1 MVHFLSSEVRQLLH
15 NKFVVVLGDSIQRAV
30 YKDLVLLLQK
40 DSLLTEAQ
48 LKDKGELSFEQDRL
62 VAGGKLGEL
71 HNGTHYREVRQF
83 LSSSGH
89 HLLRFYFLTR
99 VYSAYVEDIL
109 HELEHGP
116 PPDLVIINS
125 CLWDL
130 SRYGGDAIRTYQENL
145 ECLFERMEQVL
156 PASCL
161 LVWTL
166 AMPLGERITGGFVL
180 PELQSMTGSL
190 RVDVLEANFY
200 CSMLADGH
208 HFDVLD
214 LHFHFRH
221 AVRHRRLDGIHWD
234 QHAHRHLSQLLLA
247 HVAEAWGVEAPR
259 RSTPLG
265 EWCEEQPS
273 LEYTGQRS
281 KGSSSWRHPAQ
292 PSEETLSPWRR
303 RAQTSEET
311 LSPWRRRAHPS
322 EETLSPWRH
331 PAQPYEGTLSPWRHP
346 TQAAGEPHSWN
357 QSSFA
362 APEWSLLKQPVQG
375 AEGTA
380 SWRCSSHRTKRSF
393 SFEPVAQETDRPLT
407 WLEQSQFL
415 PSPQPMPLPVPLPLP
430 SSQTLPQDDSFFSDN
445 AALPGYLPLNYV
457 TFNDPL
463 PPRRRRPRPPPPAL
477 DSIRDSRPVPHYRQ
491 RHNLV
496 MRRFHRH
503 VPNGPYRRSREGG
516 LSRQWSRPGQRH

>member
-40 DSLLTEAQ
+40 DCLLTEAQ
-48 LKDKGELSFEQDRL
+48 LKAKGELSFEQDRL
-62 VAGGKLGEL
+62 VAGGQLGEL

-99 VYSAYVEDIL
+99 VYSAYVEDVL
-109 HELEHGP
+109 AELEHGP

-130 SRYGGDAIRTYQENL
+130 SRYGGDAIKSYQENL

-166 AMPLGERITGGFVL
+166 AMPLGERITGGFLL
-180 PELQSMTGSL
+180 PELQPATGSL
-190 RVDVLEANFY
+190 RADVLEANFY
-200 CSMLADGH
+200 CSMLADEH

-221 AVRHRRLDGIHWD
+221 AVQHRRMDGIHWD
-234 QHAHRHLSQLLLA
+234 QHAHRHVSQLLLA

-265 EWCEEQPS
+265 EWSQEQSS
-273 LEYTGQRS
+273 LEYQGPRF
-281 KGSSSWRHPAQ
+281 KGASSWRH
-292 PSEETLSPWRR
+292 LG
-303 RAQTSEET
+303 
-311 LSPWRRRAHPS
+311 HPS
-322 EETLSPWRH
+322 EGPFAPWRH
-331 PAQPYEGTLSPWRHP
+331 PAQ
-346 TQAAGEPHSWN
+346 AAEEPRFRN

-362 APEWSLLKQPVQG
+362 PPEWSPLEHPMQRP
-375 AEGTA
+375 EEFA
-380 SWRCSSHRTKRSF
+380 SWRYSSQRTKRSL
-393 SFEPVAQETDRPLT
+393 SFEPVGQETDHPPTRPDRHL
-407 WLEQSQFL
+407 QSQFL
-415 PSPQPMPLPVPLPLP
+415 PPSQPRPPPLPHPSPQV
-430 SSQTLPQDDSFFSDN
+430 LPQDSCFFSDN
-445 AALPGYLPLNYV
+445 PVLPGYFPLNYMA
-457 TFNDPL
+457 FGDPL
-463 PPRRRRPRPPPPAL
+463 PPPAMLDSPPAPQPL
-477 DSIRDSRPVPHYRQ
+477 AQSLPHYRQ
-491 RHNLV
+491 RHNL
-496 MRRFHRH
+496 MMPRFQRH
-503 VPNGPYRRSREGG
+503 VPNGPYNRPRERGFG
-516 LSRQWSRPGQRH
+516 RQWPRPGQKQ

>member
-48 LKDKGELSFEQDRL
+48 LKAKGELSFEQDRL

-99 VYSAYVEDIL
+99 VYSAYVEDVL
-109 HELEHGP
+109 AELEHGP

-130 SRYGGDAIRTYQENL
+130 SRYGGDAIKSYQENL

-166 AMPLGERITGGFVL
+166 AMPLGERLTGGFLL
-180 PELQSMTGSL
+180 PERQPAPGSL
-190 RVDVLEANFY
+190 RADVLEANFY

-247 HVAEAWGVEAPR
+247 HVAEAWGVEVPH

-265 EWCEEQPS
+265 EWSEEQSS
-273 LEYTGQRS
+273 LEYPGQRS
-281 KGSSSWRHPAQ
+281 NGASSWRHPAQ
-292 PSEETLSPWRR
+292 PSEGTLP
-303 RAQTSEET
+303 
-311 LSPWRRRAHPS
+311 
-322 EETLSPWRH
+322 PWRH
-331 PAQPYEGTLSPWRHP
+331 LA
-346 TQAAGEPHSWN
+346 QAAEEPHSGN
-357 QSSFA
+357 QSSLA
-362 APEWSLLKQPVQG
+362 AQDWSLSEQPVQG
-375 AEGTA
+375 AREPA
-380 SWRCSSHRTKRSF
+380 SQRCSSQRTMRSL
-393 SFEPVAQETDRPLT
+393 SFEPVAQETDRPLN
-407 WLEQSQFL
+407 WMDRQFQPQFL
-415 PSPQPMPLPVPLPLP
+415 PPSQLLPFPGHLPHPSPQV
-430 SSQTLPQDDSFFSDN
+430 LPQDSCFFSDN
-445 AALPGYLPLNYV
+445 PVLPGYLPLNYMP
-457 TFNDPL
+457 FGDPL
-463 PPRRRRPRPPPPAL
+463 PPPPPPPPPVLDSTPPPRPPSPISSSLWTAPQFGNATCP
-477 DSIRDSRPVPHYRQ
+477 SPCA
-491 RHNLV
+491 
-496 MRRFHRH
+496 
-503 VPNGPYRRSREGG
+503 
-516 LSRQWSRPGQRH
+516 

>member
-48 LKDKGELSFEQDRL
+48 LKAKGELSFEQDRL
-62 VAGGKLGEL
+62 VAGGQLGEL

-99 VYSAYVEDIL
+99 VYSAYVEDVL
-109 HELEHGP
+109 AELEHGP

-130 SRYGGDAIRTYQENL
+130 SRYGGDAIRSYQENL

-166 AMPLGERITGGFVL
+166 AMPLGERITGGFLL

-190 RVDVLEANFY
+190 RADVVEANFY

-208 HFDVLD
+208 RFDVLD

-259 RSTPLG
+259 RRTPLG
-265 EWCEEQPS
+265 EWSEEQSCP
-273 LEYTGQRS
+273 EHPGQRS
-281 KGSSSWRHPAQ
+281 KGTWRHPA
-292 PSEETLSPWRR
+292 PPPEGN
-303 RAQTSEET
+303 
-311 LSPWRRRAHPS
+311 
-322 EETLSPWRH
+322 SPWRH
-331 PAQPYEGTLSPWRHP
+331 PAPPAEEPY
-346 TQAAGEPHSWN
+346 SWN
-357 QSSFA
+357 QSRT
-362 APEWSLLKQPVQG
+362 EWSLEPPVQG
-375 AEGTA
+375 SEEPA
-380 SWRCSSHRTKRSF
+380 SWRCSSQRTNGSL
-393 SFEPVAQETDRPLT
+393 SFEPVAQETEQPLNWLDRRLQP
-407 WLEQSQFL
+407 QFR
-415 PSPQPMPLPVPLPLP
+415 PSPQPLPLSVPLPLP
-430 SSQTLPQDDSFFSDN
+430 VPSPQVLPQDSCFFSDN
-445 AALPGYLPLNYV
+445 PVLPGYVPLNYIA
-457 TFNDPL
+457 FSDPL
-463 PPRRRRPRPPPPAL
+463 PPPAAMDSTPVPRPLAPSL
-477 DSIRDSRPVPHYRQ
+477 PHYGQ

-496 MRRFHRH
+496 MRRAQRH
-503 VPNGPYRRSREGG
+503 VPNGPYSRSREGG
-516 LSRQWSRPGQRH
+516 LSRQWSRPGHAR

>member
-1 MVHFLSSEVRQLLH
+1 MVHFFSSEVRQLLH

-30 YKDLVLLLQK
+30 YKDLVLLLQR

-48 LKDKGELSFEQDRL
+48 LKAKGELSFEKDRL
-62 VAGGKLGEL
+62 VAGGQLDEL
-71 HNGTHYREVRQF
+71 HNGIHYREVRQF

-99 VYSAYVEDIL
+99 VYSAYVEDVL
-109 HELEHGP
+109 TELEHGP

-130 SRYGGDAIRTYQENL
+130 SRYGGDAIRSYQENL

-166 AMPLGERITGGFVL
+166 AMPLGDRLTGGFLL
-180 PELQSMTGSL
+180 PELQSVTGSL
-190 RVDVLEANFY
+190 RADVVEANFY

-221 AVRHRRLDGIHWD
+221 AFRHRRLDGIHWD

-265 EWCEEQPS
+265 EWSEEQSS
-273 LEYTGQRS
+273 LKYPDQRS
-281 KGSSSWRHPAQ
+281 NGASSWRHPAQ
-292 PSEETLSPWRR
+292 PPQGTLPPWRR
-303 RAQTSEET
+303 LAE
-311 LSPWRRRAHPS
+311 
-322 EETLSPWRH
+322 
-331 PAQPYEGTLSPWRHP
+331 
-346 TQAAGEPHSWN
+346 EPHCGN

-362 APEWSLLKQPVQG
+362 SLERSFLDQPVQG
-375 AEGTA
+375 AMEPA
-380 SWRCSSHRTKRSF
+380 SWRCSSQRTKRSF
-393 SFEPVAQETDRPLT
+393 SFEPVAQEIDHPLP
-407 WLEQSQFL
+407 WMERQFQPQFL
-415 PSPQPMPLPVPLPLP
+415 PPSQLLPLPVPLPFHSP
-430 SSQTLPQDDSFFSDN
+430 QGLPQDNCFFSDN
-445 AALPGYLPLNYV
+445 PVLPGSMPLNYMP
-457 TFNDPL
+457 FSDPL
-463 PPRRRRPRPPPPAL
+463 PPPNAL
-477 DSIRDSRPVPHYRQ
+477 DSAPAPQPSAQSLPHYGQ

-496 MRRFHRH
+496 MRRVPRH
-503 VPNGPYRRSREGG
+503 VPNGPYSRSREGG
-516 LSRQWSRPGQRH
+516 FNRQWSRSGQTQ